1 MIKVE
6 NKINFIKKN
15 IKDLQKR
22 IILKIKKKFI
32 IINKIPYLSIIY
44 LPCKSNVQ
52 LFYPLLF
59 KNNSSNINDKIFLLD
74 FGDKEGY
81 NTSIFNVYF
90 SLNKSDKISCIIYP
104 NYVKHNYSN
113 LHFIY
118 VFSFEAVTSMGYE
131 HPIPIK
137 LLQKKNP
144 IRTIMHPILDED
156 VENIE
161 CDFYVK
167 KFIKI

>member
-1 MIKVE
+1 
-6 NKINFIKKN
+6 
-15 IKDLQKR
+15 
-22 IILKIKKKFI
+22 
-32 IINKIPYLSIIY
+32 
-44 LPCKSNVQ
+44 
-52 LFYPLLF
+52 
-59 KNNSSNINDKIFLLD
+59 
-74 FGDKEGY
+74 
-81 NTSIFNVYF
+81 
-90 SLNKSDKISCIIYP
+90 
-104 NYVKHNYSN
+104 
-113 LHFIY
+113 
-118 VFSFEAVTSMGYE
+118 MGYE